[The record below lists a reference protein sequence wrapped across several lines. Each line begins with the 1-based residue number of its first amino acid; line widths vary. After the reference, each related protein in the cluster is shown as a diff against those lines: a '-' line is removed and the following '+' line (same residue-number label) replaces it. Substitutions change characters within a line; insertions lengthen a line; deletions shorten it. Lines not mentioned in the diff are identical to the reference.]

1 MPVFKTRRTVEFA
14 DSDMGGVVHFSRYL
28 VFMETAEHQF
38 LEALGSCVMLKLDGR
53 HIGWPRVSATCEY
66 RSPARFGDRIEIRVR
81 VRRKGRSS
89 MTYEFRFTR
98 DGDELAVGRMTS
110 VCCVLE
116 PDEVR
121 SIPIPASIADRV
133 REHE

>member
-1 MPVFKTRRTVEFA
+1 
-14 DSDMGGVVHFSRYL
+14 
-28 VFMETAEHQF
+28 
-38 LEALGSCVMLKLDGR
+38 
-53 HIGWPRVSATCEY
+53 
-66 RSPARFGDRIEIRVR
+66 
-81 VRRKGRSS
+81 

-98 DGDELAVGRMTS
+98 DGDELALGRMTS